1 MNVWSFLMIWIQF
14 MNGSNLYRIYIGYL
28 NVLRYNLKKL
38 IKINTRLTIAITVAY
53 GVLVI
58 NYAMGCDKFWYQS
71 LRL

>member
-1 MNVWSFLMIWIQF
+1 MIYIQF

-58 NYAMGCDKFWYQS
+58 NYENGMRQFWYQS